1 MNKIVQSPNFIFQE
15 LNGVHEISGQSEVT
29 KVLKEIAEEEIDEV
43 DIIMEDIT
51 DEIKDL
57 QQSITS
63 NFDGKNKD
71 IKSDKRNNETKKDE
85 FSQSY
90 GERIKV

>member
-1 MNKIVQSPNFIFQE
+1 
-15 LNGVHEISGQSEVT
+15 
-29 KVLKEIAEEEIDEV
+29 
-43 DIIMEDIT
+43 MEDIT

-71 IKSDKRNNETKKDE
+71 IENDGRTNETNKDE

-90 GERIKV
+90 GEKIKVWQKALIHTIRTYNFLIIHIIIQSAN

>member
-1 MNKIVQSPNFIFQE
+1 
-15 LNGVHEISGQSEVT
+15 
-29 KVLKEIAEEEIDEV
+29 
-43 DIIMEDIT
+43 MEDIT

-71 IKSDKRNNETKKDE
+71 IKIEGSTNETKKDE

-90 GERIKV
+90 GEKIKVWQDALIHTIRMHKFSYSYYDLEC

>member
-1 MNKIVQSPNFIFQE
+1 
-15 LNGVHEISGQSEVT
+15 
-29 KVLKEIAEEEIDEV
+29 
-43 DIIMEDIT
+43 MEDIT

-71 IKSDKRNNETKKDE
+71 IKSDGNTNETKKDE

-90 GERIKV
+90 GEKIKVWQLACIFTIKLPKFS

>member
-1 MNKIVQSPNFIFQE
+1 
-15 LNGVHEISGQSEVT
+15 
-29 KVLKEIAEEEIDEV
+29 
-43 DIIMEDIT
+43 MEDIT

-71 IKSDKRNNETKKDE
+71 IKSDGSTNETKKDE

-90 GERIKV
+90 GEKIKV

>member
-1 MNKIVQSPNFIFQE
+1 MCEKGEGE
-15 LNGVHEISGQSEVT
+15 LHARV
-29 KVLKEIAEEEIDEV
+29 EEEIDEV

-71 IKSDKRNNETKKDE
+71 IKSDRTTNETKRDE

-90 GERIKV
+90 GEKIKV

>member
-1 MNKIVQSPNFIFQE
+1 
-15 LNGVHEISGQSEVT
+15 
-29 KVLKEIAEEEIDEV
+29 
-43 DIIMEDIT
+43 MEDIT

-90 GERIKV
+90 GEKIKVWQEAYILKFTILNILWFRILIKSTYHAFPILILAVVR